1 MKRRV
6 SLILMSV
13 ILLGCCSLHAG
24 EVTCS
29 EPSYLATIDNRIE
42 RCLRKSSQMS
52 STSERIRQSAE
63 MARAE
68 AAYYQAKREE
78 LAKGMAEQGIACKPY
93 KVDQFLIQSF
103 VGSSV
108 DRSLASAEKVR

>member
-6 SLILMSV
+6 SLILTSV
-13 ILLGCCSLHAG
+13 ILLGCCSLYAG
-24 EVTCS
+24 EIMLS

-63 MARAE
+63 MAMAE
-68 AAYYQAKREE
+68 AVYYQAKREE

-93 KVDQFLIQSF
+93 KVDHYLIQSF
-103 VGSSV
+103 AGSSV
-108 DRSLASAEKVR
+108 DRPLASTEKVR